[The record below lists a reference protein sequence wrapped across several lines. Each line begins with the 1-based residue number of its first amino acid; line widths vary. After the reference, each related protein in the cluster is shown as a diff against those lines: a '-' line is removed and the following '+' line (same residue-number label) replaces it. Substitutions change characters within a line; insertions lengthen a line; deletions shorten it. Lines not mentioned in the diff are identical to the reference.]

1 MNLIKYFLL
10 YGDIMEINNKEYLR
24 QKCFEGLEKRGFL
37 ENFEYVKRLNYELD
51 VIYSGDLEDFF
62 LNTAYIVCKL
72 KSQGIQVGR
81 GRGSAAGSLVSYCL
95 QITDI
100 DPIKHKLI
108 FERFLNPTRVAS
120 IANPDIDIDIPR
132 DKRQQILKQIKKDFG
147 NNKSYQ
153 VINKLSWTVK
163 TAIKDLAR
171 IIGLDFQYVN
181 KMTGL
186 ITDEDELPYEVI
198 SFLNQNSFIKDN
210 YQNLR
215 GLIKTYGIHAGAN
228 IILPKS
234 VENYTSVL
242 KINGVECLDI
252 DGKTCDSLSM
262 LKQDMLG
269 LNTLTVVAD
278 TLSLNKNIVLPT
290 TYDDKKVYETINQSQ
305 LGLFQFEG
313 AGVSETC
320 QKIQPM
326 NFEELT
332 DVTAL
337 ARPGAQDSGD
347 TKHYINRKFGLEEIK
362 YDHPLLEPIL
372 QQTYGAIVYQEQAMR
387 IVTDFAGMSPADAD
401 TIRKG
406 IGKKIQAIFD
416 EYYPKFIQSCVNRGI
431 SQNIAETVFKKMEA
445 SASYSFNKAH
455 AVSYTALTYI
465 TGYLKTYYPIEFY
478 IALLN
483 NTDKEDK
490 RMQIYNE
497 MKNSGY
503 LIHNPDINIS
513 KDTIVS
519 TNNNNVYLSF
529 NLIKGVGEKAVE
541 SIISK
546 QPYQSFVDFLNK
558 KDSRKVNKKVVKAL
572 LKAGAF
578 DSFNPNRGYLMHQF
592 DETENEYWTE
602 EEKLFNEFSVLSLN
616 PKKNLLS
623 CYEINTTK
631 PILSLSDIKN
641 AEEDIYFVKAMIS
654 SLKIKTNYAFLSVTD
669 NIANESLYV
678 SQGAVTRYLNTLQ
691 SVGEPVLIKI
701 KKEGGRLSLISLIEL
716 KNMLKY
722 KSEYCLFTGQ
732 THNTLKKLQED
743 NPSYNIGITKD
754 ASAFVSKKGNNC
766 VSFDLYINEQNIL
779 RNQLICGYE
788 SFDILDGSIL
798 FFNKTDMS
806 VPFLDVIQ
814 IVQI

>member
-1 MNLIKYFLL
+1 MLMDNKDFLR
-10 YGDIMEINNKEYLR
+10 K
-24 QKCFEGLEKRGFL
+24 KCFEGLEYRGFI

-51 VIYSGDLEDFF
+51 VIYSGNLEDFF

-72 KSQGIQVGR
+72 KSQGIVVNR
-81 GRGSAAGSLVSYCL
+81 GRGSAAGSLVCYCL

-100 DPIKHKLI
+100 DPIEHNLI

-120 IANPDIDIDIPR
+120 IANPDIDVDIPR
-132 DKRQQILKQIKKDFG
+132 DKRQAILKQIKQDFG
-147 NNKSYQ
+147 SNKSYQ
-153 VINKLSWTVK
+153 VINKLSWTAK

-171 IIGLDFQYVN
+171 IVGLDFQYVN
-181 KMTGL
+181 KITGL
-186 ITDEDELPYEVI
+186 IVDEDSLPFEVI
-198 SFLNQNSFIKDN
+198 SFLNANPFIRDN
-210 YQNLR
+210 YEDLK

-228 IILPKS
+228 IILPDS
-234 VENYTSVL
+234 VEKYTSIL

-252 DGKTCDSLSM
+252 DGRTCDSLSM

-269 LNTLTVVAD
+269 LNTLTIVAD
-278 TLSLNKNIVLPT
+278 AMDLNKHIRLPS
-290 TYDDKKVYETINQSQ
+290 TYDDECVYDTINKSQ

-313 AGVSETC
+313 AGVAETC
-320 QKIQPM
+320 RQIQPR

-347 TKHYINRKFGLEEIK
+347 TKHYINRKFGLEDVE

-372 QQTYGAIVYQEQAMR
+372 EKTYGAIVYQEQAMR
-387 IVTDFAGMSPADAD
+387 IVTDFAGMSAADAD

-416 EYYPKFIQSCVNRGI
+416 EYYPKFIQACIDRGI
-431 SQNIAETVFKKMEA
+431 EQDTAETVFKKMEA

-483 NTDKEDK
+483 NTDNEDK

-541 SIISK
+541 SIISN
-546 QPYQSFVDFLNK
+546 QPYYNFNDFIEK

-578 DSFNPNRGYLMHQF
+578 DSFNPDRGHLMHLF
-592 DETENEYWTE
+592 DETENECWTE

-623 CYEINTTK
+623 CYEINTTE
-631 PILSLSDIKN
+631 PTLSLSEIKDV
-641 AEEDIYFVKAMIS
+641 EEGIYFVKAMIS

-669 NIANESLYV
+669 NIANESIYV
-678 SQGAVTRYLNTLQ
+678 PQGGITRYLDTLQ
-691 SVGEPVLIKI
+691 SVGEPVLLKI
-701 KKEGGRLSLISLIEL
+701 KKEGSKLSLVSLIEL
-716 KNMLKY
+716 KNMTKY
-722 KSEYCLFTGQ
+722 SSEYSLFTG
-732 THNTLKKLQED
+732 NTYEVLANLQKD
-743 NPSYNIGITKD
+743 NPDYNIGITKD
-754 ASAFVSKKGNNC
+754 ASSFVSKKGNNC
-766 VSFDLYINEQNIL
+766 VSFSLYINQEYSL
-779 RNQLICGYE
+779 DGQLVCGYE

-798 FFNKTDMS
+798 FFNKTDMNA
-806 VPFLDVIQ
+806 PFVDIIQ
-814 IVQI
+814 ALQL

>member
-1 MNLIKYFLL
+1 MLM
-10 YGDIMEINNKEYLR
+10 DNKEFLR
-24 QKCFEGLEKRGFL
+24 QKCFEGLEKRGFI
-37 ENFEYVKRLNYELD
+37 ENFDYVKRLNYELD
-51 VIYSGDLEDFF
+51 VIYSGNLEDFF

-72 KSQGIQVGR
+72 KSQGIIVNR
-81 GRGSAAGSLVSYCL
+81 GRGSAAGSLVCYCL

-100 DPIKHKLI
+100 NPIEHNLI

-132 DKRQQILKQIKKDFG
+132 DQRQMILKQIKKDFG
-147 NNKSYQ
+147 GNKSYQ
-153 VINKLSWTVK
+153 VINKLSWTKK

-181 KMTGL
+181 KITGL
-186 ITDEDELPYEVI
+186 ITDDNDLPYEVI
-198 SFLNQNSFIKDN
+198 SFLDKNPFIKDN
-210 YQNLR
+210 YESLQ

-228 IILPKS
+228 IILPDS
-234 VENYTSVL
+234 VENYTSIL

-252 DGKTCDSLSM
+252 DGRTCDSLSM

-269 LNTLTVVAD
+269 LNTLTIIAD
-278 TLSLNKNIVLPT
+278 AMNLNKSISLPS
-290 TYDDKKVYETINQSQ
+290 TYDDKRVYETINKSQ

-313 AGVSETC
+313 AGVADTC
-320 QKIQPM
+320 RKIKPM

-337 ARPGAQDSGD
+337 ARPGSQDSGD
-347 TKHYINRKFGLEEIK
+347 TQRYINRKFGLEEVK

-372 QQTYGAIVYQEQAMR
+372 KQTYGAIVYQEQAMR
-387 IVTDFAGMSPADAD
+387 IVTDFAGMSAADAD

-416 EYYPKFIQSCVNRGI
+416 EYYPKFIQACVNRGI
-431 SQNIAETVFKKMEA
+431 SQDIAEIVFKKMEA

-541 SIISK
+541 SIISN
-546 QPYQSFVDFLNK
+546 QPYQSFDDFLQR

-578 DSFNPNRGYLMHQF
+578 DSFNSDRGYLMHYF
-592 DETENEYWTE
+592 DETENEFWTE

-623 CYEINTTK
+623 CYEINTTE
-631 PILSLSDIKN
+631 PILSLSNIGD
-641 AEEDIYFVKAMIS
+641 AEDGFYFVKAMVS
-654 SLKIKTNYAFLSVTD
+654 SLKIKTNYAFLSITD
-669 NIANESLYV
+669 NIANESIYV
-678 SQGAVTRYLNTLQ
+678 PQGAITRYLDTLQ
-691 SVGEPVLIKI
+691 SVGEPILLKI
-701 KKEGGRLSLISLIEL
+701 KKEGSKLSLVSLIEL
-716 KNMLKY
+716 KNMRKY
-722 KSEYCLFTGQ
+722 SSEYSLFTG
-732 THNTLKKLQED
+732 NTYKILSNLQHD
-743 NPSYNIGITKD
+743 NPNYNIGITKD
-754 ASAFVSKKGNNC
+754 ASSFVSKKGNNC
-766 VSFDLYINEQNIL
+766 VSFSLYINESQTL
-779 RNQLICGYE
+779 DGQLVCGYE

-798 FFNKTDMS
+798 FFSKSDMT
-806 VPFLDVIQ
+806 VPFLDIIQ
-814 IVQI
+814 VVQL

>member
-1 MNLIKYFLL
+1 M
-10 YGDIMEINNKEYLR
+10 DNKEFLR
-24 QKCFEGLEKRGFL
+24 QKCFEGLEKRGFI
-37 ENFEYVKRLNYELD
+37 ENFEYIKRLNYELD
-51 VIYSGDLEDFF
+51 VIYSGNLEDFF

-72 KSQGIQVGR
+72 KSQGIIVNR
-81 GRGSAAGSLVSYCL
+81 GRGSAAGSLVCYCL
-95 QITDI
+95 QITNI
-100 DPIKHKLI
+100 DPLKNNLI

-132 DKRQQILKQIKKDFG
+132 DKRQDILKQIKKDFG

-153 VINKLSWTVK
+153 VINKLTWTAK

-181 KMTGL
+181 KITGL
-186 ITDEDELPYEVI
+186 ITNEEELPYEVL
-198 SFLNQNSFIKDN
+198 SFLNQNAFIRDN
-210 YQNLR
+210 YQNLK

-228 IILPKS
+228 IILPNS
-234 VENYTSVL
+234 VEHYTSIL

-252 DGKTCDSLSM
+252 DGRTCDSLSM

-278 TLSLNKNIVLPT
+278 AMDLNKNIVLPT
-290 TYDDKKVYETINQSQ
+290 TYNDEKVYKTINKSQ

-313 AGVSETC
+313 AGVADTC
-320 QKIQPM
+320 RKIQPM

-337 ARPGAQDSGD
+337 ARPGSQDSGD
-347 TKHYINRKFGLEEIK
+347 TQHYINRKFGLEQVE

-372 QQTYGAIVYQEQAMR
+372 KKTYGAIVYQEQAMR
-387 IVTDFAGMSPADAD
+387 IVTDFAGMSAADAD

-416 EYYPKFIQSCVNRGI
+416 EYYPKFIQACIERGI
-431 SQNIAETVFKKMEA
+431 SQDIAERVFKKMEA

-483 NTDKEDK
+483 NTDNEDK

-503 LIHNPDINIS
+503 LIHNPNINIS
-513 KDTIVS
+513 RDTIVS
-519 TNNNNVYLSF
+519 TNDNNVYLSF

-541 SIISK
+541 SIIEN
-546 QPYQSFVDFLNK
+546 QPYQSFEDFLNR

-578 DSFNPNRGYLMHQF
+578 DSFNPDRGYLMHYF
-592 DETENEYWTE
+592 DNTENEHWSE

-623 CYEINTTK
+623 CYEINTTN
-631 PILSLSDIKN
+631 PVISLGELQN
-641 AEEDIYFVKAMIS
+641 AEEGLYFVKAMIS
-654 SLKIKTNYAFLSVTD
+654 SLKIKTSYAFLSITD
-669 NIANESLYV
+669 NISNESVYV
-678 SQGAVTRYLNTLQ
+678 PQGAITRYLDTLQ
-691 SVGEPVLIKI
+691 SVGEPVLLKL
-701 KKEGGRLSLISLIEL
+701 KKESGRLSLISLIEL
-716 KNMLKY
+716 KNMQKY
-722 KSEYCLFTGQ
+722 SSEYSLFTGN
-732 THNTLKKLQED
+732 THKILQNLQKD
-743 NPSYNIGITKD
+743 NPNYNIGITKN
-754 ASAFVSKKGNNC
+754 ASSFVSKKGNNC
-766 VSFDLYINEQNIL
+766 VSFDLYMNEKDIFYS
-779 RNQLICGYE
+779 QLICGYE

-798 FFNKTDMS
+798 FFNKTDMNT
-806 VPFLDVIQ
+806 PFLDVIQ

>member
-1 MNLIKYFLL
+1 M
-10 YGDIMEINNKEYLR
+10 DNKEFLR
-24 QKCFEGLEKRGFL
+24 QKCFEGLERRGFI
-37 ENFEYVKRLNYELD
+37 EDFNYVKRLNYELD
-51 VIYSGDLEDFF
+51 VIYSGNLEDFF

-72 KSQGIQVGR
+72 KSQGIIVNR
-81 GRGSAAGSLVSYCL
+81 GRGSAAGSLVCYCL

-100 DPIKHKLI
+100 DPIEHNLI

-132 DKRQQILKQIKKDFG
+132 DKRQDVLKQIKKDFG
-147 NNKSYQ
+147 SNKSYQ
-153 VINKLSWTVK
+153 VINKLSWTAK

-181 KMTGL
+181 KITGL
-186 ITDEDELPYEVI
+186 IVDEEELPYEVV
-198 SFLNQNSFIKDN
+198 SFLNANPFIRDN
-210 YQNLR
+210 YQDLK

-228 IILPKS
+228 IILPNS
-234 VENYTSVL
+234 VEKYTSIL

-252 DGKTCDSLSM
+252 DGRTCDSLSM

-269 LNTLTVVAD
+269 LNTLTIVAEAMD
-278 TLSLNKNIVLPT
+278 LNKNITLPS
-290 TYDDKKVYETINQSQ
+290 TYDDKRVYETINKSQ

-313 AGVSETC
+313 AGVAETC
-320 QKIQPM
+320 RQIQPM

-347 TKHYINRKFGLEEIK
+347 TKHYINRKFGLETVE
-362 YDHPLLEPIL
+362 YDHPLLKPIL
-372 QQTYGAIVYQEQAMR
+372 KKTYGAIVYQEQAMR
-387 IVTDFAGMSPADAD
+387 IVTDFAGMSAADAD

-416 EYYPKFIQSCVNRGI
+416 EYYPKFIQSCVDKGI
-431 SQNIAETVFKKMEA
+431 SQDIAETVFKKMEA

-465 TGYLKTYYPIEFY
+465 TGYLKTYYPVEFY

-483 NTDKEDK
+483 NTDNEDK

-541 SIISK
+541 SIISN
-546 QPYQSFVDFLNK
+546 QPYQNFEDFLER

-578 DSFNPNRGYLMHQF
+578 DSFNQDRGYLMHCF
-592 DETENEYWTE
+592 DETEHETWTE

-623 CYEINTTK
+623 CYEIKTTQ
-631 PILSLSDIKN
+631 PALSLGEIKSV
-641 AEEDIYFVKAMIS
+641 EEGIYFVKAMIS

-678 SQGAVTRYLNTLQ
+678 SQGAITRYLDTLQ
-691 SVGEPVLIKI
+691 SVGEPVLLKI
-701 KKEGGRLSLISLIEL
+701 KKEGNRLSLISLIEL
-716 KNMLKY
+716 KNMTKY
-722 KSEYCLFTGQ
+722 SSEFSLFTGETYQ
-732 THNTLKKLQED
+732 ILKKLQQD
-743 NPSYNIGITKD
+743 NPNYNIGITQN
-754 ASAFVSKKGNNC
+754 ASAFISKKGNNC
-766 VSFDLYINEQNIL
+766 VSFDLYVDKETIL
-779 RNQLICGYE
+779 YSQLICGYE

-798 FFNKTDMS
+798 FFNKMDMS
-806 VPFLDVIQ
+806 APFVDIIQ
-814 IVQI
+814 TVQL

>member
-1 MNLIKYFLL
+1 MVMFM
-10 YGDIMEINNKEYLR
+10 DNKEFLR
-24 QKCFEGLEKRGFL
+24 QKCFEGLEHRGFI
-37 ENFEYVKRLNYELD
+37 EDFNYVKRLNYELD
-51 VIYSGDLEDFF
+51 VIYSGNLEDFF

-72 KSQGIQVGR
+72 KSQGIIVNR
-81 GRGSAAGSLVSYCL
+81 GRGSAAGSLVCYCL

-100 DPIKHKLI
+100 DPIEHSLI

-132 DKRQQILKQIKKDFG
+132 DKRQDVLKQIKKDFG
-147 NNKSYQ
+147 SNKSYQ
-153 VINKLSWTVK
+153 VINKLSWTAK

-181 KMTGL
+181 KITGL
-186 ITDEDELPYEVI
+186 IVDEEELPFEVV
-198 SFLNQNSFIKDN
+198 SFLNANPFIRDN
-210 YQNLR
+210 YQDLK

-228 IILPKS
+228 IILPHS
-234 VENYTSVL
+234 VEQYTSIL

-252 DGKTCDSLSM
+252 DGRTCDSLSM

-269 LNTLTVVAD
+269 LNTLTIVAEAMD
-278 TLSLNKNIVLPT
+278 LNKNISLPS
-290 TYDDKKVYETINQSQ
+290 TYDDKRVYETINKSQ

-313 AGVSETC
+313 AGVAETC
-320 QKIQPM
+320 RQIQPM

-347 TKHYINRKFGLEEIK
+347 TKHYINRKFGLETVE

-372 QQTYGAIVYQEQAMR
+372 EKTYGAIVYQEQAMR
-387 IVTDFAGMSPADAD
+387 IVTDFAGMSAADAD

-416 EYYPKFIQSCVNRGI
+416 EYYPKFIQACINKGI
-431 SQNIAETVFKKMEA
+431 SQDIAETVFKKMEA
-445 SASYSFNKAH
+445 SASYSFNKAP

-465 TGYLKTYYPIEFY
+465 TGYLKTYYPVEFY

-483 NTDKEDK
+483 NTDNEDK

-529 NLIKGVGEKAVE
+529 NLVKGVGEKAVE
-541 SIISK
+541 SIIDN
-546 QPYQSFVDFLNK
+546 QPYQNFDDFLAK

-578 DSFNPNRGYLMHQF
+578 DSFNQDRGYLMHYF
-592 DETENEYWTE
+592 DETEHETWTE

-623 CYEINTTK
+623 CYEIDTTE
-631 PILSLSDIKN
+631 PILSL
-641 AEEDIYFVKAMIS
+641 AEMNNIEEGVYFVKAMVS

-678 SQGAVTRYLNTLQ
+678 SQGAITRYLDTLQ
-691 SVGEPVLIKI
+691 SVGEPVLLKV
-701 KKEGGRLSLISLIEL
+701 KKEGTKFSLISLIEL
-716 KNMLKY
+716 KNMTKY
-722 KSEYCLFTGQ
+722 SSEFSLFTGKTYQ
-732 THNTLKKLQED
+732 VLQRLQQD
-743 NPSYNIGITKD
+743 NPNYNIGITQN

-766 VSFDLYINEQNIL
+766 VSFDLYVDNDTIL
-779 RNQLICGYE
+779 YSQLICGYE
-788 SFDILDGSIL
+788 SFDILDGSVL
-798 FFNKTDMS
+798 FFNKMDMS
-806 VPFLDVIQ
+806 TPFVDIIQ
-814 IVQI
+814 TVQL

>member
-1 MNLIKYFLL
+1 MPM
-10 YGDIMEINNKEYLR
+10 DNKEYLR
-24 QKCFEGLEKRGFL
+24 TKCFEGLEKRGFI
-37 ENFEYVKRLNYELD
+37 EDFNYVKRLNYELD
-51 VIYSGDLEDFF
+51 VIYSGNLEDFF

-72 KSQGIQVGR
+72 KSQGIVVNR
-81 GRGSAAGSLVSYCL
+81 GRGSAAGSLVCYCL

-100 DPIKHKLI
+100 DPIEHNLI

-120 IANPDIDIDIPR
+120 IANPDIDVDIPR
-132 DKRQQILKQIKKDFG
+132 DKRQMILKQIKKDFG
-147 NNKSYQ
+147 SDKSYQ
-153 VINKLSWTVK
+153 VINKLSWTSK

-171 IIGLDFQYVN
+171 IIGLDFSYVN

-186 ITDEDELPYEVI
+186 ITDDNELPYEVI
-198 SFLNQNSFIKDN
+198 SFLNKNTFIRDN
-210 YQNLR
+210 YENLK

-228 IILPKS
+228 IILPDS
-234 VENYTSVL
+234 VENYTSIL

-269 LNTLTVVAD
+269 LNTLTIIAD
-278 TLSLNKNIVLPT
+278 AMSLNKNISLPSS
-290 TYDDKKVYETINQSQ
+290 YDDENVYNTINASQ

-313 AGVSETC
+313 AGVAETC
-320 QKIQPM
+320 RQIHPM

-337 ARPGAQDSGD
+337 ARPGSQDSGD
-347 TKHYINRKFGLEEIK
+347 TQRYINRKFGLEEVK

-372 QQTYGAIVYQEQAMR
+372 KQTYGAIVYQEQAMR
-387 IVTDFAGMSPADAD
+387 IVTDFAGMSAADAD

-416 EYYPKFIQSCVNRGI
+416 EYYPKFIQACIDRGI
-431 SQNIAETVFKKMEA
+431 EQNIAETVFKKMEA

-529 NLIKGVGEKAVE
+529 NLIKGVGDKAVE
-541 SIISK
+541 SIIK
-546 QPYQSFVDFLNK
+546 NQPYTSFDDFLQR

-578 DSFNPNRGYLMHQF
+578 DSFNNNRGYLMHYF
-592 DETENEYWTE
+592 DETENEQWTE

-623 CYEINTTK
+623 CYEIETTDK
-631 PILSLSDIKN
+631 ILSLGEIKDV
-641 AEEDIYFVKAMIS
+641 EEGIYFVKAMIS

-678 SQGAVTRYLNTLQ
+678 PQGGITRYLDTLQ
-691 SVGEPVLIKI
+691 SVGEPVLLKI
-701 KKEGGRLSLISLIEL
+701 KKEGSKVSLISLIEL
-716 KNMLKY
+716 KNIKKY
-722 KSEYCLFTGQ
+722 YSEYALFTGHTYQ
-732 THNTLKKLQED
+732 ILSKLQHD
-743 NPSYNIGITKD
+743 NPNYNIGI
-754 ASAFVSKKGNNC
+754 AINSSSFISKKGNNC
-766 VSFDLYINEQNIL
+766 VSFDLYLDKENIL
-779 RNQLICGYE
+779 NRQLICGYE
-788 SFDILDGSIL
+788 SFDILDGTIL

-806 VPFLDVIQ
+806 TPFIDV
-814 IVQI
+814 VQVVQL

>member
-1 MNLIKYFLL
+1 MIFM
-10 YGDIMEINNKEYLR
+10 DNKEFLR
-24 QKCFEGLEKRGFL
+24 QKCFEGLEKRGFI
-37 ENFEYVKRLNYELD
+37 ENFDYVKRLNYELD
-51 VIYSGDLEDFF
+51 VIYSGNLEDFF

-72 KSQGIQVGR
+72 KSQGIIINR
-81 GRGSAAGSLVSYCL
+81 GRGSAAGSLVCYCL

-100 DPIKHKLI
+100 DPIEHNLI

-120 IANPDIDIDIPR
+120 IANPDIDIDIPK
-132 DKRQQILKQIKKDFG
+132 DKRQMILKQIKNDFG
-147 NNKSYQ
+147 GDKSYQ
-153 VINKLSWTVK
+153 VINKLSWTRK

-181 KMTGL
+181 KITGL
-186 ITDEDELPYEVI
+186 IVDDNDLPYEVI
-198 SFLNQNSFIKDN
+198 SFLNQNPFIKDN
-210 YQNLR
+210 YENLQ

-228 IILPKS
+228 IILPDS
-234 VENYTSVL
+234 VENYTSIL

-252 DGKTCDSLSM
+252 DGRTCDSLSM

-269 LNTLTVVAD
+269 LNTLTIIAN
-278 TLSLNKNIVLPT
+278 TMELNKNISLPS
-290 TYDDKKVYETINQSQ
+290 TYDDELVYQTINKSQ

-313 AGVSETC
+313 AGVADTC
-320 QKIQPM
+320 QKIKPM

-337 ARPGAQDSGD
+337 ARPGSQDSGD
-347 TKHYINRKFGLEEIK
+347 TQRYINRKFGLEEVE

-372 QQTYGAIVYQEQAMR
+372 KQTYGAIVYQEQAMR
-387 IVTDFAGMSPADAD
+387 IVTDFAGMSAADAD

-416 EYYPKFIQSCVNRGI
+416 EYYPKFIQACIDRGI
-431 SQNIAETVFKKMEA
+431 SKDVAETVFKKMEA

-483 NTDKEDK
+483 NTDKENK

-503 LIHNPDINIS
+503 LIHNPNINIS

-519 TNNNNVYLSF
+519 ANDNNVYLSF

-541 SIISK
+541 SIIAN
-546 QPYQSFVDFLNK
+546 QPYQNFDDFLQR

-578 DSFNPNRGYLMHQF
+578 DSFNPDRGYLMHHF
-592 DETENEYWTE
+592 DETENEHWTE

-623 CYEINTTK
+623 CYEVETTD
-631 PILSLSDIKN
+631 PILSLSEIKDI
-641 AEEDIYFVKAMIS
+641 EDGIYFVKAMVS
-654 SLKIKTNYAFLSVTD
+654 ALKIKTNYAFLSITD
-669 NIANESLYV
+669 NIANESLYIP
-678 SQGAVTRYLNTLQ
+678 QGAITRYLDTLQ
-691 SVGEPVLIKI
+691 SVGEPVLLKI
-701 KKEGGRLSLISLIEL
+701 KKEGSKLSLVSLIEL
-716 KNMLKY
+716 KNMKKY
-722 KSEYCLFTGQ
+722 ASEYSLFTGL
-732 THNTLKKLQED
+732 TYNILSNLQND
-743 NPSYNIGITKD
+743 NPNYNIGITKD
-754 ASAFVSKKGNNC
+754 ASSFVSKKGNNC
-766 VSFDLYINEQNIL
+766 VSFSLYLNENHTL
-779 RNQLICGYE
+779 DGQLVCGYE
-788 SFDILDGSIL
+788 SFDILDGTIL
-798 FFNKTDMS
+798 FFNKTDMT
-806 VPFLDVIQ
+806 VPFIDIIQ
-814 IVQI
+814 VVQL

>member
-1 MNLIKYFLL
+1 MFM
-10 YGDIMEINNKEYLR
+10 DNKDFLR
-24 QKCFEGLEKRGFL
+24 QKCFEGLEKRGFI
-37 ENFEYVKRLNYELD
+37 EDFDYVKRLNYELD
-51 VIYSGDLEDFF
+51 VIYSGNLEDFF

-72 KSQGIQVGR
+72 KSQGIVVNR
-81 GRGSAAGSLVSYCL
+81 GRGSAAGSLVCYCL

-100 DPIKHKLI
+100 DPIKHNLI

-120 IANPDIDIDIPR
+120 IANPDIDVDIPR
-132 DKRQQILKQIKKDFG
+132 DKRQAILKEIKQDFG
-147 NNKSYQ
+147 NDKSYQ

-171 IIGLDFQYVN
+171 IFGLDFQYVN
-181 KMTGL
+181 KITGL
-186 ITDEDELPYEVI
+186 ISDEKELPYEVI
-198 SFLNQNSFIKDN
+198 SFLNQNPFIRDN
-210 YQNLR
+210 YQDLI

-228 IILPKS
+228 IILPDS
-234 VENYTSVL
+234 VENYTSIL

-252 DGKTCDSLSM
+252 DGRTCDSLSM

-269 LNTLTVVAD
+269 LNTLTIVAD
-278 TLSLNKNIVLPT
+278 VMELNKNISLPT
-290 TYDDKKVYETINQSQ
+290 TYDDEEVYKTINKSQ

-313 AGVSETC
+313 AGVADTC
-320 QKIQPM
+320 RKIQPM

-337 ARPGAQDSGD
+337 ARPGSQDSGD
-347 TKHYINRKFGLEEIK
+347 TQHYINRKFGLEEVE

-372 QQTYGAIVYQEQAMR
+372 KQTYGAIVYQEQAMR
-387 IVTDFAGMSPADAD
+387 IVTDFAGMSAADAD

-416 EYYPKFIQSCVNRGI
+416 EYYPKFIQACMDKGI
-431 SQNIAETVFKKMEA
+431 SQDIAEKVFKKMEA

-483 NTDKEDK
+483 NTDNEDK

-497 MKNSGY
+497 MKGNGY
-503 LIHNPDINIS
+503 LIHNPNINIS

-541 SIISK
+541 SIINN
-546 QPYQSFVDFLNK
+546 QPYQNFEDFLAR

-578 DSFNPNRGYLMHQF
+578 DSFNTDRGYLMHYF
-592 DETENEYWTE
+592 DNTENEFWTE

-623 CYEINTTK
+623 CYEINTTD
-631 PILSLSDIKN
+631 PILSLSEIVN
-641 AEEDIYFVKAMIS
+641 IEEGVYFVKAMIS

-669 NIANESLYV
+669 NIENESLYV
-678 SQGAVTRYLNTLQ
+678 SQGAITRYLDTLQ
-691 SVGEPVLIKI
+691 SVGEPVLLKV
-701 KKEGGRLSLISLIEL
+701 KKEGSRLSLISLIEL
-716 KNMLKY
+716 KNMQKY
-722 KSEYCLFTGQ
+722 SSEYSLFTG
-732 THNTLKKLQED
+732 NTYQILQQLQHD
-743 NPSYNIGITKD
+743 NPNYNIGITKN
-754 ASAFVSKKGNNC
+754 ASSFISKKGNNC
-766 VSFDLYINEQNIL
+766 VSFDLYINNDNIL
-779 RNQLICGYE
+779 YSQLVCGYE
-788 SFDILDGSIL
+788 SFDILDGGIL
-798 FFNKTDMS
+798 FFSKTDMTA
-806 VPFLDVIQ
+806 PFIDIIQ
-814 IVQI
+814 TVQL

>member
-1 MNLIKYFLL
+1 MFM
-10 YGDIMEINNKEYLR
+10 DNKDFLR
-24 QKCFEGLEKRGFL
+24 QKCFEGLEKRGFI
-37 ENFEYVKRLNYELD
+37 EDFDYVKRLNYELD
-51 VIYSGDLEDFF
+51 VIYSGNLEDFF

-72 KSQGIQVGR
+72 KSQGIVVNR
-81 GRGSAAGSLVSYCL
+81 GRGSAAGSLVCYCL

-100 DPIKHKLI
+100 DPIEHNLI

-120 IANPDIDIDIPR
+120 IANPDIDVDIPR
-132 DKRQQILKQIKKDFG
+132 DKRQAILKEIKQDFG
-147 NNKSYQ
+147 SDKSYQ

-171 IIGLDFQYVN
+171 IVGLDFQYVN
-181 KMTGL
+181 KITGL
-186 ITDEDELPYEVI
+186 ITDEEELPYEVI
-198 SFLNQNSFIKDN
+198 SFLNQNPFIRDN
-210 YQNLR
+210 YKDLK

-228 IILPKS
+228 IILPNS
-234 VENYTSVL
+234 VENYTSIL

-252 DGKTCDSLSM
+252 DGRTCDSLSM

-269 LNTLTVVAD
+269 LNTLTIVAD
-278 TLSLNKNIVLPT
+278 AMDLNKNISLPT
-290 TYDDKKVYETINQSQ
+290 TYDDENVYKTINKSQ

-313 AGVSETC
+313 AGVADTC
-320 QKIQPM
+320 RKIQPM

-337 ARPGAQDSGD
+337 ARPGSQDSGD
-347 TKHYINRKFGLEEIK
+347 TQHYINRKFGLEKIE

-372 QQTYGAIVYQEQAMR
+372 KQTYGAIVYQEQAMR
-387 IVTDFAGMSPADAD
+387 IVTDFAGMSAADAD

-416 EYYPKFIQSCVNRGI
+416 EYYPKFIQACIDRGI
-431 SQNIAETVFKKMEA
+431 PQGIAEKVFKKMEA

-483 NTDKEDK
+483 NTDNEDK

-541 SIISK
+541 SIINN
-546 QPYQSFVDFLNK
+546 QPYQNFADFLNR

-578 DSFNPNRGYLMHQF
+578 DSFNTNRGYLMHYF
-592 DETENEYWTE
+592 DDTENEFWTE

-623 CYEINTTK
+623 CYEIDTTDS
-631 PILSLSDIKN
+631 ILSLSGIAN
-641 AEEDIYFVKAMIS
+641 AEEGIYFIKAMIS
-654 SLKIKTNYAFLSVTD
+654 SLKIKTNYGFLSITD
-669 NIANESLYV
+669 NIENESLYV
-678 SQGAVTRYLNTLQ
+678 SQGAITRYLDTLQ
-691 SVGEPVLIKI
+691 SVGEPVLLKI
-701 KKEGGRLSLISLIEL
+701 KKEGGRLTLVSLIEL
-716 KNMLKY
+716 KNMQKY
-722 KSEYCLFTGQ
+722 SSEYSLFIG
-732 THNTLKKLQED
+732 NTYQILQNLQHD
-743 NPSYNIGITKD
+743 NPNYNIGITKN
-754 ASAFVSKKGNNC
+754 ASSFISKKGNNC
-766 VSFDLYINEQNIL
+766 VSFDLYVDEKTIL
-779 RNQLICGYE
+779 YNQLVCGYE

-798 FFNKTDMS
+798 FFSKTDMS
-806 VPFLDVIQ
+806 APFIDIIQ
-814 IVQI
+814 TVQL

>member
-1 MNLIKYFLL
+1 MCM
-10 YGDIMEINNKEYLR
+10 DNKDFLR
-24 QKCFEGLEKRGFL
+24 QKCFEGLEKRGFI
-37 ENFEYVKRLNYELD
+37 EDFEYVKRLNYELD
-51 VIYSGDLEDFF
+51 VIYSVNLEDFF

-72 KSQGIQVGR
+72 KSQGIVVNR
-81 GRGSAAGSLVSYCL
+81 GRGSAAGSLVCYCL

-100 DPIKHKLI
+100 DPIEHNLI

-120 IANPDIDIDIPR
+120 IANPDIDVDIPR
-132 DKRQQILKQIKKDFG
+132 DKRQTILKEIKKDFG
-147 NNKSYQ
+147 SDKSYQ
-153 VINKLSWTVK
+153 VINKLSWTSK

-181 KMTGL
+181 KITGL
-186 ITDEDELPYEVI
+186 ITDDEELPYEVV
-198 SFLNQNSFIKDN
+198 SFLNQNPFIRDN
-210 YQNLR
+210 YLDLK

-228 IILPKS
+228 IILPDS
-234 VENYTSVL
+234 VENYTSIL

-252 DGKTCDSLSM
+252 DGRTCDSLSM

-269 LNTLTVVAD
+269 LNTLTIVAD
-278 TLSLNKNIVLPT
+278 VMALNKNISLPS
-290 TYDDKKVYETINQSQ
+290 TYDDENVYKTINKSQ

-313 AGVSETC
+313 AGVADTC
-320 QKIQPM
+320 RKIQPI

-337 ARPGAQDSGD
+337 ARPGSQDSGD
-347 TKHYINRKFGLEEIK
+347 TQHYINRKFGLEEVE

-372 QQTYGAIVYQEQAMR
+372 KQTYGAIVYQEQAMR
-387 IVTDFAGMSPADAD
+387 IVTDFAGMSAADAD

-416 EYYPKFIQSCVNRGI
+416 KYYPKFIQACADRGI
-431 SQNIAETVFKKMEA
+431 PQDIAEKVFKKMEA

-483 NTDKEDK
+483 NTDNEDK

-503 LIHNPDINIS
+503 LIHNPNINIS

-541 SIISK
+541 SIISN
-546 QPYQSFVDFLNK
+546 QPYQSFEDFLER

-578 DSFNPNRGYLMHQF
+578 DSFNQDRGYLMHYF
-592 DETENEYWTE
+592 DDTENEYWTE

-623 CYEINTTK
+623 CYEINTTS
-631 PILSLSDIKN
+631 PILSLSEIAKN
-641 AEEDIYFVKAMIS
+641 EDGIFFVKAMIS

-678 SQGAVTRYLNTLQ
+678 SQGAITRYLDTLQ
-691 SVGEPVLIKI
+691 SVGEPVLLKI
-701 KKEGGRLSLISLIEL
+701 KKEGSKLSLISLIEL
-716 KNMLKY
+716 KNMQKY
-722 KSEYCLFTGQ
+722 SSEYSLFTG
-732 THNTLKKLQED
+732 NTYQILKQLQND
-743 NPSYNIGITKD
+743 NPNYNIGITRN
-754 ASAFVSKKGNNC
+754 ASSFVSKKGNNC
-766 VSFDLYINEQNIL
+766 VSFDLYIDDENIL
-779 RNQLICGYE
+779 YSQLVCGYE
-788 SFDILDGSIL
+788 SFDILDGGIL
-798 FFNKTDMS
+798 FFSKTDMTA
-806 VPFLDVIQ
+806 PFIDIIQ
-814 IVQI
+814 TVQL

>member
-1 MNLIKYFLL
+1 M
-10 YGDIMEINNKEYLR
+10 DNKEFLR
-24 QKCFEGLEKRGFL
+24 QKCFEGLEKRGFI
-37 ENFEYVKRLNYELD
+37 ENFEYIKRLNYELD
-51 VIYSGDLEDFF
+51 VIYSGNLEDFF

-72 KSQGIQVGR
+72 KSQGIIVNR
-81 GRGSAAGSLVSYCL
+81 GRGSAAGSLVCYCL
-95 QITDI
+95 QITNI
-100 DPIKHKLI
+100 DPLKNNLI

-132 DKRQQILKQIKKDFG
+132 DKRQDILKQIKKDFG

-153 VINKLSWTVK
+153 VINKLTWTAK

-181 KMTGL
+181 KITGL
-186 ITDEDELPYEVI
+186 ITNEEELPYEVL
-198 SFLNQNSFIKDN
+198 SFLNQNAFIRDN
-210 YQNLR
+210 YQNLK

-228 IILPKS
+228 IILPNS
-234 VENYTSVL
+234 VEHYTSIL

-278 TLSLNKNIVLPT
+278 AMDLNKNIVLPT
-290 TYDDKKVYETINQSQ
+290 TYDDENVYKTINKSQ

-313 AGVSETC
+313 AGVADTC
-320 QKIQPM
+320 RKIQPM

-337 ARPGAQDSGD
+337 ARPGSQDSGD
-347 TKHYINRKFGLEEIK
+347 TQHYINRKFGLEQVE

-372 QQTYGAIVYQEQAMR
+372 KKTYGAIVYQEQAMR
-387 IVTDFAGMSPADAD
+387 IVTDFAGMSAADAD

-416 EYYPKFIQSCVNRGI
+416 EYYPKFIQACIERGI
-431 SQNIAETVFKKMEA
+431 SQDIAERVFKKMEA

-483 NTDKEDK
+483 NTDNEDK

-503 LIHNPDINIS
+503 LIHNPNINIS
-513 KDTIVS
+513 RDTIVS
-519 TNNNNVYLSF
+519 TNDNNVYLSF

-541 SIISK
+541 SIIEN
-546 QPYQSFVDFLNK
+546 QPYQSFEDFLNR

-578 DSFNPNRGYLMHQF
+578 DSFNPDRGYLMHYF
-592 DETENEYWTE
+592 DNTENEHWSE

-623 CYEINTTK
+623 CYEINTTN
-631 PILSLSDIKN
+631 PIISLGELQNS
-641 AEEDIYFVKAMIS
+641 EEGLYFVKAMVS
-654 SLKIKTNYAFLSVTD
+654 SLKIKTSYAFLSITD
-669 NIANESLYV
+669 NISNESVYIP
-678 SQGAVTRYLNTLQ
+678 QGAITRYLDTLQ
-691 SVGEPVLIKI
+691 SVGEPVLLKL
-701 KKEGGRLSLISLIEL
+701 KKESGRLSLISLIEL
-716 KNMLKY
+716 KNMQKY
-722 KSEYCLFTGQ
+722 SSEYSLFTGN
-732 THNTLKKLQED
+732 THKILQNLQKD
-743 NPSYNIGITKD
+743 NPNYNIGITEN
-754 ASAFVSKKGNNC
+754 ASSFVSKKGNNC
-766 VSFDLYINEQNIL
+766 VSFDLFMNEKDIFHS
-779 RNQLICGYE
+779 QLICGYE
-788 SFDILDGSIL
+788 SFDVLDGSIL
-798 FFNKTDMS
+798 FFNKTDMNT
-806 VPFLDVIQ
+806 PFLDVIQ

>member
-1 MNLIKYFLL
+1 M
-10 YGDIMEINNKEYLR
+10 DNKEFLR
-24 QKCFEGLEKRGFL
+24 QKCFEGLEKRGFI
-37 ENFEYVKRLNYELD
+37 ENFEYIKRLNYELD
-51 VIYSGDLEDFF
+51 VIYSGNLEDFF

-72 KSQGIQVGR
+72 KSQGIIVNR
-81 GRGSAAGSLVSYCL
+81 GRGSAAGSLVCYCL
-95 QITDI
+95 QITNI
-100 DPIKHKLI
+100 DPIKHNLI

-132 DKRQQILKQIKKDFG
+132 DKRQDILKQIKKDFG

-153 VINKLSWTVK
+153 VINKLTWTAK

-181 KMTGL
+181 KITGL
-186 ITDEDELPYEVI
+186 ITNDEELPYEVL
-198 SFLNQNSFIKDN
+198 SFLNQNAFIRDN
-210 YQNLR
+210 YQNLK

-228 IILPKS
+228 IILPNS
-234 VENYTSVL
+234 VEHYTSIL

-252 DGKTCDSLSM
+252 DGRTCDSLSM

-278 TLSLNKNIVLPT
+278 AMDLNKNIVLPT
-290 TYDDKKVYETINQSQ
+290 TYDDENVYKTINKSQ

-313 AGVSETC
+313 AGVADTC
-320 QKIQPM
+320 RKIQPM

-337 ARPGAQDSGD
+337 ARPGSQDSGD
-347 TKHYINRKFGLEEIK
+347 TQHYINRKFGLEQVE

-372 QQTYGAIVYQEQAMR
+372 RKTYGAIVYQEQAMR
-387 IVTDFAGMSPADAD
+387 IVTDFAGMSAADAD

-416 EYYPKFIQSCVNRGI
+416 EYYPKFIQACTERGI
-431 SQNIAETVFKKMEA
+431 SQDIAERVFKKMEA

-483 NTDKEDK
+483 NTDNEDK

-503 LIHNPDINIS
+503 LIHNPNINIS
-513 KDTIVS
+513 RDTIVS
-519 TNNNNVYLSF
+519 TNDNNVYLSF

-541 SIISK
+541 SIIEN
-546 QPYQSFVDFLNK
+546 QPYQSFEDFLNR

-578 DSFNPNRGYLMHQF
+578 DSFNPDRGYLMHYF
-592 DETENEYWTE
+592 DDTENEHWSE

-623 CYEINTTK
+623 CYEINTTN
-631 PILSLSDIKN
+631 PIISLGELQN
-641 AEEDIYFVKAMIS
+641 AEEGLYFVKAMVS
-654 SLKIKTNYAFLSVTD
+654 SLKIKTSYAFLSITD
-669 NIANESLYV
+669 NISNESVYV
-678 SQGAVTRYLNTLQ
+678 PQGAITRYLDTLQ
-691 SVGEPVLIKI
+691 SVGEPVLLKL
-701 KKEGGRLSLISLIEL
+701 KKESGRLSLISLIEL
-716 KNMLKY
+716 KNMQKY
-722 KSEYCLFTGQ
+722 SSEYSLFIGN
-732 THNTLKKLQED
+732 THKILQNLQKD
-743 NPSYNIGITKD
+743 NPNYNIGITKN
-754 ASAFVSKKGNNC
+754 ASSFVSKKGNNC
-766 VSFDLYINEQNIL
+766 VSFDLYMNEKDIFYS
-779 RNQLICGYE
+779 QLICGYE

-798 FFNKTDMS
+798 FFNKTDMNM
-806 VPFLDVIQ
+806 PFLDVIQ

>member
-1 MNLIKYFLL
+1 M
-10 YGDIMEINNKEYLR
+10 NNKEYLR
-24 QKCFEGLEKRGFL
+24 NKCFDGLEKRGL
-37 ENFEYVKRLNYELD
+37 IEDFEYIKRLNYELD
-51 VIYSGDLEDFF
+51 IIFSGNLEDFF
-62 LNTAYIVCKL
+62 LITAFIVCKL
-72 KSQGIQVGR
+72 KNQGVQVGL
-81 GRGSAAGSLVSYCL
+81 GRGSAAGSLVCFCL
-95 QITDI
+95 RITEI
-100 DPIKHKLI
+100 NPIEHQLI

-120 IANPDIDIDIPR
+120 INNPDIDIDIS
-132 DKRQQILKQIKKDFG
+132 KKSRQFVLKQIKKDFG
-147 NNKSYQ
+147 SDKSYQ
-153 VINKLSWTVK
+153 VINKLSWTSK

-171 IIGLDFQYVN
+171 IIGLDFAYVN

-186 ITDEDELPYEVI
+186 ITDDDELPYEVI
-198 SFLNQNSFIKDN
+198 SFLNKNPFIKDN
-210 YQNLR
+210 YENLK

-228 IILPKS
+228 IILPDS
-234 VENYTSVL
+234 VENYTSIL

-252 DGKTCDSLSM
+252 DGRTCDSLSM

-269 LNTLTVVAD
+269 LKTLTVVAD
-278 TLSLNKNIVLPT
+278 AMNLNKNISLPT
-290 TYDDKKVYETINQSQ
+290 TYDDERVYDTINKST
-305 LGLFQFEG
+305 LGIFQFEG
-313 AGVSETC
+313 AGVADTC
-320 QKIQPM
+320 RQINPQT
-326 NFEELT
+326 FEELT

-337 ARPGAQDSGD
+337 ARPGSKDSHD
-347 TKHYINRKFGLEEIK
+347 TEHYIARKFGKEPIE

-372 QQTYGAIVYQEQAMR
+372 KKTYGSIVYQEQAMR

-416 EYYPKFIQSCVNRGI
+416 EYYPKFIQSCIDRGI
-431 SQNIAETVFKKMEA
+431 SRDIAETVFKKMEA

-483 NTDKEDK
+483 NTDNEDK

-519 TNNNNVYLSF
+519 TDSNDVYLSF
-529 NLIKGVGEKAVE
+529 NLIKGVGQKAVE
-541 SIISK
+541 SIIDN
-546 QPYQSFVDFLNK
+546 QPYQNFEDFLER

-592 DETENEYWTE
+592 DETENEHWTE

-623 CYEINTTK
+623 CYEINTTE
-631 PILSLSDIKN
+631 PILSLSEIKDV
-641 AEEDIYFVKAMIS
+641 EEGIYFVKTMIS

-669 NIANESLYV
+669 NIANESIYV
-678 SQGAVTRYLNTLQ
+678 SQGGITRYLDTLQ
-691 SVGEPVLIKI
+691 SVGEPVLLKI
-701 KKEGGRLSLISLIEL
+701 KKEGSKLSLISLIEL
-716 KNMLKY
+716 KNMNKY
-722 KSEYCLFTGQ
+722 SSEYSLFTG
-732 THNTLKKLQED
+732 NTYKILENLQKD
-743 NPSYNIGITKD
+743 NPDYNIGITKD
-754 ASAFVSKKGNNC
+754 ASSFVSKKGNNC
-766 VSFDLYINEQNIL
+766 VSFSLYINEEYSL
-779 RNQLICGYE
+779 DGQLVCGYE

-798 FFNKTDMS
+798 FFNKTDMNA
-806 VPFLDVIQ
+806 PFVDIIQ
-814 IVQI
+814 ALQL

>member
-1 MNLIKYFLL
+1 M
-10 YGDIMEINNKEYLR
+10 DNKEFLR
-24 QKCFEGLEKRGFL
+24 QKCFEGLEKRGFI
-37 ENFEYVKRLNYELD
+37 ENFEYIKRLNYELD
-51 VIYSGDLEDFF
+51 VIYSGNLEDFF

-72 KSQGIQVGR
+72 KSQGIIVNR
-81 GRGSAAGSLVSYCL
+81 GRGSAAGSLVCYCL
-95 QITDI
+95 QITNI
-100 DPIKHKLI
+100 DPIKHNLI

-132 DKRQQILKQIKKDFG
+132 DKRQDILKQIKKDFG

-153 VINKLSWTVK
+153 VINKLTWTAK

-181 KMTGL
+181 KITGL
-186 ITDEDELPYEVI
+186 ITNDEELPYEVL
-198 SFLNQNSFIKDN
+198 SFLNQNAFIRDN
-210 YQNLR
+210 YQNLK

-228 IILPKS
+228 IILPNS
-234 VENYTSVL
+234 VEHYTSIL

-252 DGKTCDSLSM
+252 DGRTCDSLSM

-278 TLSLNKNIVLPT
+278 AMDLNKNIVLPT
-290 TYDDKKVYETINQSQ
+290 TYDDENVYKTINKSQ

-313 AGVSETC
+313 AGVADTC
-320 QKIQPM
+320 RKIQPM

-337 ARPGAQDSGD
+337 ARPGSQDSGD
-347 TKHYINRKFGLEEIK
+347 TQHYINRKFGLEQVE

-372 QQTYGAIVYQEQAMR
+372 RKTYGAIVYQEQAMR
-387 IVTDFAGMSPADAD
+387 IVTDFAGMSAADAD

-416 EYYPKFIQSCVNRGI
+416 EYYPKFIQACTERGI
-431 SQNIAETVFKKMEA
+431 SQDIAERVFKKMEA

-483 NTDKEDK
+483 NTDNEDK

-503 LIHNPDINIS
+503 LIHNPNINIS
-513 KDTIVS
+513 RDTIVS
-519 TNNNNVYLSF
+519 TNDNNVYLSF

-541 SIISK
+541 SIIEN
-546 QPYQSFVDFLNK
+546 QPYQSFEDFLNR

-578 DSFNPNRGYLMHQF
+578 DSFNPDRGYLMHYF
-592 DETENEYWTE
+592 DDTENEHWSE

-623 CYEINTTK
+623 CYEINTTN
-631 PILSLSDIKN
+631 PIISLGELQN
-641 AEEDIYFVKAMIS
+641 AEEGLYFVKAMVS
-654 SLKIKTNYAFLSVTD
+654 SLKIKTSYAFLSITD
-669 NIANESLYV
+669 NISNESVYV
-678 SQGAVTRYLNTLQ
+678 PQGAITRYLDTLQ
-691 SVGEPVLIKI
+691 SVGEPVLLKL
-701 KKEGGRLSLISLIEL
+701 KKESGRLSLISLIEL
-716 KNMLKY
+716 KNMQKY
-722 KSEYCLFTGQ
+722 SSEYSLFTGN
-732 THNTLKKLQED
+732 THKILQNLQKD
-743 NPSYNIGITKD
+743 NPNYNIGITKN
-754 ASAFVSKKGNNC
+754 ASSFVSKKGNNC
-766 VSFDLYINEQNIL
+766 VSFDLYMNEKDIFYS
-779 RNQLICGYE
+779 QLICGYE

-798 FFNKTDMS
+798 FFNKTDMNM
-806 VPFLDVIQ
+806 PFLDVIQ

>member
-1 MNLIKYFLL
+1 MKFFHT
-10 YGDIMEINNKEYLR
+10 YGDIMDNKEYLR
-24 QKCFEGLEKRGFL
+24 AKCFEGLEKRGFI
-37 ENFEYVKRLNYELD
+37 EDFNYVKRLNYELD
-51 VIYSGDLEDFF
+51 VIYSGNLEDFF

-72 KSQGIQVGR
+72 KSQGIVVNR
-81 GRGSAAGSLVSYCL
+81 GRGSAAGSLVCYCL
-95 QITDI
+95 YITDI
-100 DPIKHKLI
+100 DPIKHSLI

-120 IANPDIDIDIPR
+120 IANPDIDVDIPR
-132 DKRQQILKQIKKDFG
+132 DQRQMILKQIKKDFG
-147 NNKSYQ
+147 SDKSYQ
-153 VINKLSWTVK
+153 VINKLSWTSK

-171 IIGLDFQYVN
+171 IIGLDFSYVN

-186 ITDEDELPYEVI
+186 ITDDDELPYEVI
-198 SFLNQNSFIKDN
+198 SFLNKNPFIRDN
-210 YQNLR
+210 YENLK

-228 IILPKS
+228 IILPDS
-234 VENYTSVL
+234 VENYTSIL

-252 DGKTCDSLSM
+252 DGRTCDSLSM

-269 LNTLTVVAD
+269 LNTLTIIAD
-278 TLSLNKNIVLPT
+278 AINLNKNISLPSS
-290 TYDDKKVYETINQSQ
+290 YDDENVYNTINASQ

-313 AGVSETC
+313 AGVAETC
-320 QKIQPM
+320 RKIHPM

-337 ARPGAQDSGD
+337 ARPGSQDSGD
-347 TKHYINRKFGLEEIK
+347 TQRYINRKFGLEKVE

-372 QQTYGAIVYQEQAMR
+372 KQTYGAIVYQEQAMR
-387 IVTDFAGMSPADAD
+387 IVTDFAGMSAADAD

-416 EYYPKFIQSCVNRGI
+416 EYYPKFIQACIDRGI
-431 SQNIAETVFKKMEA
+431 SEEIAQTVFKKMEA

-541 SIISK
+541 SIISN
-546 QPYQSFVDFLNK
+546 QPYVSFDDFLQR

-578 DSFNPNRGYLMHQF
+578 DSFNPDRGCLMHYF
-592 DETENEYWTE
+592 DDTENEQWTE

-623 CYEINTTK
+623 CYEIQTTDK
-631 PILSLSDIKN
+631 ILSLSEVKDV
-641 AEEDIYFVKAMIS
+641 EEGIFFVKAMVS

-678 SQGAVTRYLNTLQ
+678 SQGGITRYLDTLQ
-691 SVGEPVLIKI
+691 SVGEPVLLKVQ
-701 KKEGGRLSLISLIEL
+701 KDGSRLSLISLIEL
-716 KNMLKY
+716 KNMNKY
-722 KSEYCLFTGQ
+722 RSEYSLFTG
-732 THNTLKKLQED
+732 NTYQVLSELQND
-743 NPSYNIGITKD
+743 NPNYNIGITIN
-754 ASAFVSKKGNNC
+754 ASSFVSKKGNNC
-766 VSFDLYINEQNIL
+766 VSFDLYLNEENSL
-779 RNQLICGYE
+779 DGQLICGYE
-788 SFDILDGSIL
+788 SFDILDGTIL
-798 FFNKTDMS
+798 FFNKTDMTT
-806 VPFLDVIQ
+806 PFLDIIQ
-814 IVQI
+814 IVQL